1 MDEDEEG
8 RQNLGNKVANQITT
22 EDDQLMEGNPSL
34 LPKPQSIRSLPIES
48 TPGSGLNKKAL
59 NFLRPLNISNSGNN
73 QRDKKEF
80 ALTGEHST
88 TMSSLVSLDS
98 SGYPSVESASMS
110 MDCTENISQEA
121 TLMAMDTSMLSEN
134 SKHSSKGSLLWINAN
149 AENSS
154 NMTMTESEYS
164 AVTKDSSVNLT
175 KMSTTSLEVS
185 SAQMSTAN
193 FEAGTAEMST
203 TSPEES
209 IEASFEEDEI
219 SQDSQVDLTQMS
231 KTSFEV
237 SSAQMSTTNFEVETA
252 EMPTT
257 RHEESFEVSFEEDE
271 ITQDSRLDL
280 TQTYTTSLEVPSA
293 QMSTTNFEISSAL
306 MSTANFDVSTA
317 QISTT
322 SVDESFENASSSEE
336 DETDVEQTKDINHNE
351 RNNDKSVQNNNN
363 NKFEPRHNGIY
374 TSGIKHFSNDLTPNL
389 RDVIYGCS
397 LMLALSQPKT
407 VGKTVFP
414 KHPPFVEIM

>member
-1 MDEDEEG
+1 M
-8 RQNLGNKVANQITT
+8 V
-22 EDDQLMEGNPSL
+22 
-34 LPKPQSIRSLPIES
+34 KPQLIRSLPTES

-98 SGYPSVESASMS
+98 SGYPSVESALMS
-110 MDCTENISQEA
+110 MDSTENISQEA
-121 TLMAMDTSMLSEN
+121 TLMSMDSSKFISHESTSMLSEN

-149 AENSS
+149 TENSS
-154 NMTMTESEYS
+154 NITMTESEYS

-175 KMSTTSLEVS
+175 NMSTTSLEVS